1 LLSVIKEEAAQEE
14 KGGGGLC
21 GQPAYVI
28 DLGGEAGKK
37 AGGDQSEDSQAGKS
51 FTDIVYKI
59 NGRDRHENVQPKE
72 NAIGVTG
79 GESFYSGYDEWIT
92 VGEIIGVSACQQSVG
107 LVVIL
112 IGILMHIGEAG
123 KKANIDAEKETYGQN
138 IRQVTLHRLII
149 RRCGVKVFL
158 FEHRFTIAV
167 LK

>member
-28 DLGGEAGKK
+28 DLGGEEGKK

-51 FTDIVYKI
+51 STDIVYKI
-59 NGRDRHENVQPKE
+59 NGRDRHENMQPKE
-72 NAIGVTG
+72 DAIGVTG
-79 GESFYSGYDEWIT
+79 SEGFYSGYDEWIT
-92 VGEIIGVSACQQSVG
+92 VWEIISVSACQQGVG

-112 IGILMHIGEAG
+112 IGILMHIGKAG
-123 KKANIDAEKETYGQN
+123 KKANIDAEKETYDQYKW
-138 IRQVTLHRLII
+138 QVTLHRPIVW
-149 RRCGVKVFL
+149 RCGVKVFL